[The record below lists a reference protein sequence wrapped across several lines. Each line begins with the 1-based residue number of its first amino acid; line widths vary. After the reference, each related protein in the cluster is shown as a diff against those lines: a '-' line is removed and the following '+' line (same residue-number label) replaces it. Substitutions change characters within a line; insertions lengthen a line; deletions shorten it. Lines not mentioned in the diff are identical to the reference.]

1 MLRGLTSRRLFAA
14 KAPVRVAVTGGA
26 GQIAYSLLFRIASGA
41 FLGPSQPVVLH
52 VHDLPHMQENLRG
65 VLMELQD
72 CSFPLLKGTVASD
85 SLETV
90 MQEVDY
96 AFLVGAKP
104 RGPGMERADLLKQN
118 GEIFIKVGQALNT
131 VAKKT
136 VKVLTVG
143 NPVNTN
149 ALICLHHA
157 PSIPKANFTAMT
169 RLDHNRA
176 LAQLAAKAHCHVTDI
191 KKLAIWGNHSGT
203 MYPDVSNATIKG
215 RQADEVLDNAWI
227 SNHFVPTVANRG
239 AAIIQAR
246 KLSSAASAASAAVD
260 HMRDWVLGSRGE
272 WVSMAVHSDQ
282 FNEEYAVPKG
292 LIFSYPVICDEGHYR
307 LVRDLEID
315 ATEVEKIKRTTEE
328 LLTERKAVENLLR

>member
-1 MLRGLTSRRLFAA
+1 MLRSLASRRLFAA
-14 KAPVRVAVTGGA
+14 KAPVRVAVTGGS

-41 FLGPSQPVVLH
+41 FLGPSQPVILH

-85 SLETV
+85 DMTTV

-104 RGPGMERADLLKQN
+104 RGPGMERGDLLKQN

-136 VKVLTVG
+136 VRVLTVG

-149 ALICLHHA
+149 ALICLHYA
-157 PSIPKANFTAMT
+157 PTIPKANFTAMT

-176 LAQLAAKAHCHVTDI
+176 LAQLAAKTHCHVTDI
-191 KKLAIWGNHSGT
+191 KRLAIWGNHSGT

-215 RQADEVLDNAWI
+215 RPANEILNSDWI
-227 SNHFVPTVANRG
+227 SNQFIPTVANRG

-260 HMRDWVLGSRGE
+260 HMRDWVLGSHGE

-282 FNEEYAVPKG
+282 FNEEYGIPKG
-292 LIFSYPVICDEGHYR
+292 LIFSYPVICDEGSYR

-315 ATEVEKIKRTTEE
+315 PNEAERLKKTTDE
-328 LLTERKAVENLLR
+328 LLGERKAVEHLLK